1 MFLNRKI
8 AAYHICNPVNKVASG
23 FQDVLVCS
31 QMLDSDRINH
41 FYVGEGDL
49 STLGQISKSGQFI
62 RYLLLFVLAMFF
74 MVVFFGWFGQYFIP
88 LILVVLCLAFLAFS
102 GAGRRASSMELLFI
116 VPILFIFGVVIQR
129 FSIATLSS
137 LSDLLN
143 APIDN
148 EAIAS
153 SVPSLGLVLI
163 IALMAIY
170 HKQRMARR
178 R

>member
-1 MFLNRKI
+1 MFLSRKI
-8 AAYHICNPVNKVASG
+8 AAYHICKPVNKVASG
-23 FQDVLVCS
+23 FQDVLVYS

-41 FYVGEGDL
+41 FFVGEGDL
-49 STLGQISKSGQFI
+49 STLGQISRSGQFI

-88 LILVVLCLAFLAFS
+88 LILVVLCLAFMAS
-102 GAGRRASSMELLFI
+102 SRVGRRVSAMELLLI
-116 VPILFIFGVVIQR
+116 VPILFIFGVFIQR
-129 FSIATLSS
+129 FSMVALSG

-143 APIDN
+143 APINN

-153 SVPSLGLVLI
+153 SVPSLSLILI

-170 HKQRMARR
+170 YKQRMTRR